1 MPIIAGNSMLQ
12 AGIRMARRLDRY
24 KVIGDPA
31 DGMLFRGT
39 PEHTRSDNGP
49 NLVARELGQ
58 WPARLGRGTLF
69 IEPENPW
76 EDVYCESFNGKLP
89 HEGSNGENF

>member
-1 MPIIAGNSMLQ
+1 MLIIAGKSMLQ

-24 KVIGDPA
+24 KVIGDRA
-31 DGMLFRGT
+31 NGMLFRGT
-39 PEHTRSDNGP
+39 PEHIRLDDGSK
-49 NLVARELGQ
+49 LVAKELGQ
-58 WPARLGRGTLF
+58 WPAKLGRGALF

-76 EDVYCESFNGKLP
+76 EDVYCESFNGKLR